1 MNTPLPGSLVEI
13 FPLRFR
19 LRDELRFIHESQR
32 IVAER
37 RERSQR
43 YSLSGWQFEMLSRL
57 DGKRSFRDI
66 SKEVYE
72 LKPGSFTAKGLLNFY
87 NWLCLEDLI
96 LCECESIFELV
107 EESAGVESGAESSSG
122 LFSDQYKPSKRMVQV
137 LKLSA
142 AVIFSLSVLR
152 LAYVAAPIFEPPVN
166 RLYAEVGELMRAD
179 EPSVSLAKS
188 ERSVQESSVQKVE
201 IASKAVEKTPVPLE
215 MEEPMA
221 LPQPEAVSEPLPEAE
236 PVHSSIDDLR
246 VKLEE
251 CRIRRDEFYLQNNEQ
266 GYRHEVQVM
275 TELAKEIGDIESG
288 L

>member
-19 LRDELRFIHESQR
+19 LRDELRFIHEPNR

-37 RERSQR
+37 TERSQR
-43 YSLSGWQFEMLSRL
+43 YSLSQWQFEMLSRL
-57 DGKRSFRDI
+57 DGRRSFRDV

-72 LKPGSFTAKGLLNFY
+72 LKPGGFTSTGLHNFY
-87 NWLCLEDLI
+87 NWLCMEDLI

-107 EESAGVESGAESSSG
+107 DEPVEAESEAGSTSG
-122 LFSDQYKPSKRMVQV
+122 LFSDQFRKSDRMIRL

-166 RLYAEVGELMRAD
+166 RLYVEAGKLMKAN
-179 EPSVSLAKS
+179 EPGGSLAKS

-201 IASKAVEKTPVPLE
+201 LASQAIGKTPAPVE
-215 MEEPMA
+215 MEEPLE
-221 LPQPEAVSEPLPEAE
+221 LPQPEALPEVE
-236 PVHSSIDDLR
+236 PEKPAVSSIDELR
-246 VKLEE
+246 IKLEE

-275 TELAKEIGDIESG
+275 TGIAKEIGDIESG

>member
-1 MNTPLPGSLVEI
+1 LNTPLPGSLVEI

-19 LRDELRFIHESQR
+19 LRDELRFVHEENR

-37 RERSQR
+37 PERSQR
-43 YSLSGWQFEMLSRL
+43 FSLSQWQFEMMSRL
-57 DGKRSFRDI
+57 DGRRSFRDV

-72 LKPGSFTAKGLLNFY
+72 LRPGNFTATGLNNFY
-87 NWLCLEDLI
+87 NWLCMEDLI

-107 EESAGVESGAESSSG
+107 EDTAEADSGASPSPQ
-122 LFSDQYKPSKRMVQV
+122 LFSDQFRRSTRMIRV

-166 RLYAEVGELMRAD
+166 RLYAEAGKLMKSR
-179 EPSVSLAKS
+179 EPGLSLAKS
-188 ERSVQESSVQKVE
+188 ERSVQDSSVQRVE
-201 IASKAVEKTPVPLE
+201 LASQVIEKSPSPLE
-215 MEEPMA
+215 IEEPMV
-221 LPQPEAVSEPLPEAE
+221 LPQPEALPGGD
-236 PVHSSIDDLR
+236 PDRTSIDSLR

-275 TELAKEIGDIESG
+275 TEIAKEIGDFESG